1 MGPGPEYGGL
11 RGHEEAPMDS
21 EADQQPTRS
30 DRLFTGGERPYD
42 PEDLV
47 MATGQDV
54 TPERVEKARQLM
66 EKEGPQVIERYLP

>member
-1 MGPGPEYGGL
+1 MV
-11 RGHEEAPMDS
+11 S
-21 EADQQPTRS
+21 EPDEQPTRS

-47 MATGQDV
+47 MATGHDP
-54 TPERVEKARQLM
+54 TPERVEKARKLI